1 MSNGIVHYSNPTDR
15 PKVLFFG
22 RHCRLSILPLRAL
35 LEAGIPVVAIIVPT
49 RQRGDGTPPI
59 RLRSLPPLLLTPAD
73 GEPALEQLAGRHHIP
88 LLEANTL
95 GHPQVQETLARF
107 DPDLLV
113 VSCFPWR
120 IPEEIVALAP
130 LGGLNVHPS
139 ALPAYRGPD
148 PLFWIYR
155 HGRLRTGVTVHQLTA
170 EFDAGPIVEQAVFDL
185 PLGLPGNRL
194 ERQAAG
200 IGGTLLVRAIRA
212 LSERRARPLPQ
223 SLEHSSYFS
232 WPQPEDLEI
241 GPEWP
246 AWRAVHFLN
255 GVLPLGYRPVYVA
268 PCGQRI
274 VVLRVLRWCR
284 TVAEADGYT
293 RSFGVTALPLR
304 DAVLV
309 VEAEGE

>member
-1 MSNGIVHYSNPTDR
+1 VSNGIARSNPTDQ
-15 PKVLFFG
+15 PTVLFFG
-22 RHCRLSILPLRAL
+22 RPCRLSTLPLRAL
-35 LEAGIPVVAIIVPT
+35 LEAGITVVAIVVPT
-49 RQRGDGTPPI
+49 RRHDEASPI
-59 RLRSLPPLLLTPAD
+59 RPRSLPPLVLTPAS
-73 GEPALEQLAGRHHIP
+73 GEPTLEQLASQNRIP

-95 GHPQVQETLARF
+95 QHPQVRERLDRF
-107 DPDLLV
+107 EPDLLV

-120 IPEEIVALAP
+120 IPEEIVTLAP

-185 PLGLPGNRL
+185 PLGLPGDRL

-200 IGGTLLVRAIRA
+200 IGGTLLIRAIRA

-223 SLEHSSYFS
+223 SPERSSYFS
-232 WPQPEDLEI
+232 WPHAEDLEI

-274 VVLRVLRWCR
+274 VVRRVLRWYR
-284 TVAEADGYT
+284 TTAEADSYA
-293 RSFGVTALPLR
+293 RSFGATALPLR

-309 VEAEGE
+309 AKAEGE